1 MGTSMS
7 GCGCNKESSCEDTKQ
22 NQNESEANSG
32 NSKDLTTEESK
43 SSCCG
48 NEESKSSCC
57 GNEEV
62 PQQSKPDEKDSCA
75 STQLCSTQSNS
86 CCGPNSISSPE
97 TVNDNEGVA
106 TFISDYNIP
115 KMDCSAEEQMVRM
128 TLSSLLNVKRLVFD
142 LPNRNL
148 KVMHNGESNE
158 ITAKLEALGF
168 GAKLNKT
175 EAYVNKEHAK
185 EISTFLIPKM
195 DCSAEE
201 QMVRMALSP
210 VNEVKGLTFD
220 LPNRK
225 LKVFH
230 NDGLNEITSKLEA
243 LGFGAKLESTAASV
257 GEMPEKADT
266 SEQAKV
272 LKILLAINAALF
284 VIEFISGL
292 IAASTGLIADSLD
305 MFADAAVYGI
315 ALYAVGKT
323 AKYQVKA
330 AHFAGW
336 IQLFL
341 AITVIVDVIRRF
353 ILGSEPESLLMI
365 VIGFFAL
372 IANVACLYLIS
383 GHKDGGA
390 HMKASWIFSAN
401 DVIVN
406 LGVIIAGFLVA
417 LTGSAYPDL
426 IIGIIVSLFVLNG
439 ARKILALK

>member
-7 GCGCNKESSCEDTKQ
+7 GCGCNKESSCEDT
-22 NQNESEANSG
+22 NQNESETNSG
-32 NSKDLTTEESK
+32 NNKDLTTEESK
-43 SSCCG
+43 SSCF
-48 NEESKSSCC
+48 

-62 PQQSKPDEKDSCA
+62 PKQSKTDEKDSCA
-75 STQLCSTQSNS
+75 STQPCSTQSNS
-86 CCGPNSISSPE
+86 CCGPNSISSSE
-97 TVNDNEGVA
+97 TVSDNEGVA
-106 TFISDYNIP
+106 TFISNYNIP

-128 TLSSLLNVKRLVFD
+128 TLSSLVNVKRLVFD

-148 KVMHNGESNE
+148 KVIHNGESNE
-158 ITAKLEALGF
+158 ITARLEALGF

-175 EAYVNKEHAK
+175 EADVNKEHAK
-185 EISTFLIPKM
+185 EVSTFLIPKM

-201 QMVRMALSP
+201 QMVRMALSS

-243 LGFGAKLESTAASV
+243 LGFGAKLESTVTSV
-257 GEMPEKADT
+257 GEIPEKADT

-315 ALYAVGKT
+315 ALYTVGKA

-341 AITVIVDVIRRF
+341 AITVIVDVIRHF

-365 VIGFFAL
+365 VIGFLAL

-426 IIGIIVSLFVLNG
+426 VIGIIVSLFVLNG
-439 ARKILALK
+439 ARKILAFK

>member
-1 MGTSMS
+1 MS
-7 GCGCNKESSCEDTKQ
+7 GCGCNKESSCEDT
-22 NQNESEANSG
+22 NQNESETNSG
-32 NSKDLTTEESK
+32 NNKDLTTEESK
-43 SSCCG
+43 SSCF
-48 NEESKSSCC
+48 

-62 PQQSKPDEKDSCA
+62 PKQSKTDEKDSCA
-75 STQLCSTQSNS
+75 STQPCSTQSNS
-86 CCGPNSISSPE
+86 CCGPNSISSSE
-97 TVNDNEGVA
+97 TVSDNEGVA
-106 TFISDYNIP
+106 TFISNYNIP

-128 TLSSLLNVKRLVFD
+128 TLSSLVNVKRLVFD

-148 KVMHNGESNE
+148 KVIHNGESNE
-158 ITAKLEALGF
+158 ITARLEALGF

-175 EAYVNKEHAK
+175 EADVNKEHAK
-185 EISTFLIPKM
+185 EVSTFLIPKM

-201 QMVRMALSP
+201 QMVRMALSS

-243 LGFGAKLESTAASV
+243 LGFGAKLESTVTSV
-257 GEMPEKADT
+257 GEIPEKADT

-315 ALYAVGKT
+315 ALYTVGKA

-365 VIGFFAL
+365 VIGFLAL

-426 IIGIIVSLFVLNG
+426 VIGIIVSLFVLNG
-439 ARKILALK
+439 ARKILAFK

>member
-7 GCGCNKESSCEDTKQ
+7 GCGCNKESSCEDT
-22 NQNESEANSG
+22 NQNESETNSG
-32 NSKDLTTEESK
+32 NNKDLTTEESK
-43 SSCCG
+43 SSCF
-48 NEESKSSCC
+48 

-62 PQQSKPDEKDSCA
+62 PKQSKTDEKDSCA
-75 STQLCSTQSNS
+75 STQPCSTQSNS
-86 CCGPNSISSPE
+86 CCGPNSISSSE
-97 TVNDNEGVA
+97 TVSDNEGVA
-106 TFISDYNIP
+106 TFISNYNIP

-128 TLSSLLNVKRLVFD
+128 ALSSLVNVKRLVFD

-148 KVMHNGESNE
+148 KVIHNGESNE
-158 ITAKLEALGF
+158 ITARLEALGF

-175 EAYVNKEHAK
+175 EADVNKEHAK
-185 EISTFLIPKM
+185 EVSTFLIPKM

-201 QMVRMALSP
+201 QMVRMALSS

-243 LGFGAKLESTAASV
+243 LGFGAKLESTVTSV
-257 GEMPEKADT
+257 GEIPEKADT

-315 ALYAVGKT
+315 ALYAVGKA

-365 VIGFFAL
+365 VIGFLAL

-426 IIGIIVSLFVLNG
+426 VIGIIVSLFVLNG
-439 ARKILALK
+439 ARKILAFK

>member
-1 MGTSMS
+1 MTMGTSMS
-7 GCGCNKESSCEDTKQ
+7 GCGCNKENSCEDTKQ
-22 NQNESEANSG
+22 NQNESETNSG
-32 NSKDLTTEESK
+32 NSKDLTAEESK

-48 NEESKSSCC
+48 NEL
-57 GNEEV
+57 
-62 PQQSKPDEKDSCA
+62 PQQSKPDEKDPCA
-75 STQLCSTQSNS
+75 STQPCSTQSNS
-86 CCGPNSISSPE
+86 CCTPDSISSPE
-97 TVNDNEGVA
+97 TVNDNEDVA
-106 TFISDYNIP
+106 TFISDYKIP

-128 TLSSLLNVKRLVFD
+128 TLSSLVNVKRLVFD

-148 KVMHNGESNE
+148 KVMHNGKSNE

-210 VNEVKGLTFD
+210 VNEIKGLTFD

-243 LGFGAKLESTAASV
+243 LGFGAKLESTATSV

-315 ALYAVGKT
+315 ALYAVGKA

-330 AHFAGW
+330 PHFAGW

-353 ILGSEPESLLMI
+353 VLGSEPESLLMI

-426 IIGIIVSLFVLNG
+426 VIGIIVSLFVLNG

>member
-1 MGTSMS
+1 
-7 GCGCNKESSCEDTKQ
+7 
-22 NQNESEANSG
+22 
-32 NSKDLTTEESK
+32 
-43 SSCCG
+43 
-48 NEESKSSCC
+48 
-57 GNEEV
+57 
-62 PQQSKPDEKDSCA
+62 
-75 STQLCSTQSNS
+75 
-86 CCGPNSISSPE
+86 
-97 TVNDNEGVA
+97 
-106 TFISDYNIP
+106 
-115 KMDCSAEEQMVRM
+115 MDCSAEEQMVRM
-128 TLSSLLNVKRLVFD
+128 ALSSNENVEQLYFD

-148 KVMHNGESNE
+148 KVLHSGEVSE
-158 ITAKLEALGF
+158 ISKTLDGLGF
-168 GAKLNKT
+168 GSKLDKT
-175 EAYVNKEHAK
+175 DAVEFQTDSNET
-185 EISTFLIPKM
+185 STFVIPKM

-201 QMVRMALSP
+201 QMVRMALTSMS
-210 VNEVKGLTFD
+210 EVKGLAFD

-243 LGFGAKLESTAASV
+243 LGFGAKLESTVASV
-257 GEMPEKADT
+257 GEIPEKID
-266 SEQAKV
+266 SPEQAKV

-315 ALYAVGKT
+315 ALYAVGKA

-365 VIGFFAL
+365 VIGFLAL

>member
-1 MGTSMS
+1 MTMGTSMS
-7 GCGCNKESSCEDTKQ
+7 GCGCNKESSCEDT
-22 NQNESEANSG
+22 NQNESETNSG
-32 NSKDLTTEESK
+32 NNKDLTTEESK
-43 SSCCG
+43 SSCF
-48 NEESKSSCC
+48 

-62 PQQSKPDEKDSCA
+62 PKQSKTDEKDSCA
-75 STQLCSTQSNS
+75 STQPCSTQSNS
-86 CCGPNSISSPE
+86 CCGPNSISSSE
-97 TVNDNEGVA
+97 TVSDNEGVA
-106 TFISDYNIP
+106 TFISNYNIP

-128 TLSSLLNVKRLVFD
+128 TLSSLVNVKRLVFD

-148 KVMHNGESNE
+148 KVIHNGESNE
-158 ITAKLEALGF
+158 ITARLEALGF

-175 EAYVNKEHAK
+175 EADVNKEHAK
-185 EISTFLIPKM
+185 EVSTFLIPKM

-201 QMVRMALSP
+201 QMVRMALSS

-243 LGFGAKLESTAASV
+243 LGFGAKLESTVTSV
-257 GEMPEKADT
+257 GEIPEKADT

-315 ALYAVGKT
+315 ALYTVGKA

-341 AITVIVDVIRRF
+341 AITVIVDVIRHF

-365 VIGFFAL
+365 VIGFLAL

-426 IIGIIVSLFVLNG
+426 VIGIIVSLFVLNG
-439 ARKILALK
+439 ARKILAFK

>member
-1 MGTSMS
+1 MSNETNGVKPLTSCESS
-7 GCGCNKESSCEDTKQ
+7 GCGCSSNEKEEKVVVQLEEKKNDCCDKGSCETTVETCNSPCQ
-22 NQNESEANSG
+22 SESLLG
-32 NSKDLTTEESK
+32 NSAT
-43 SSCCG
+43 
-48 NEESKSSCC
+48 N
-57 GNEEV
+57 
-62 PQQSKPDEKDSCA
+62 
-75 STQLCSTQSNS
+75 QSNK
-86 CCGPNSISSPE
+86 
-97 TVNDNEGVA
+97 
-106 TFISDYNIP
+106 F
-115 KMDCSAEEQMVRM
+115 
-128 TLSSLLNVKRLVFD
+128 LSYFS
-142 LPNRNL
+142 
-148 KVMHNGESNE
+148 
-158 ITAKLEALGF
+158 
-168 GAKLNKT
+168 
-175 EAYVNKEHAK
+175 
-185 EISTFLIPKM
+185 IPKM

-201 QMVRMALSP
+201 QMVRMALSSNENVEQLYFDLP
-210 VNEVKGLTFD
+210 NRNLKVLHSGEVSEISKTLDGLGFGSKLDKTDAVEFQTDSNETSTFVIPKMDCSAEEQMVRMALTSMSEVKGLAFD

-243 LGFGAKLESTAASV
+243 LGFGAKLESTVASV
-257 GEMPEKADT
+257 GEIPEKID
-266 SEQAKV
+266 SPEQAKV

-315 ALYAVGKT
+315 ALYAVGKA

-365 VIGFFAL
+365 VIGFLAL